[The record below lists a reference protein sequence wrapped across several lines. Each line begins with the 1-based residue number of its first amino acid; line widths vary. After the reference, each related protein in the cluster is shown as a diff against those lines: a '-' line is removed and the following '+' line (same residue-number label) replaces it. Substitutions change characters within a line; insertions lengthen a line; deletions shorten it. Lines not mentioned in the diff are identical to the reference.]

1 MTLRHFAV
9 LLLNL
14 KSRNSLNCH
23 LSKIMADYPIC
34 AAVGKRRWRFSP
46 PPSRKIVA
54 RKKVRLPLPLP
65 PLFECRLETST
76 TYGAEVREAGPLE
89 WAFPFR
95 SNAGAKSVRPLH
107 ACPDC
112 QVGRSDAAMSP
123 AAAERDANG
132 PSMMP
137 TLHCGPLAYS
147 ADIFRVRLSVQC
159 AQLAWNSTM

>member
-1 MTLRHFAV
+1 MTLRPFAG
-9 LLLNL
+9 LLRNL

-54 RKKVRLPLPLP
+54 RKKVRPPLR
-65 PLFECRLETST
+65 PLFECRLDIST
-76 TYGAEVREAGPLE
+76 TYGGEGGRPSRVGISIPLE
-89 WAFPFR
+89 R
-95 SNAGAKSVRPLH
+95 RRQVRPLH
-107 ACPDC
+107 ACPDS
-112 QVGRSDAAMSP
+112 QVCPSDAAMSP

-147 ADIFRVRLSVQC
+147 ADRFRVRLPVKG
-159 AQLAWNSTM
+159 A

>member
-1 MTLRHFAV
+1 
-9 LLLNL
+9 
-14 KSRNSLNCH
+14 
-23 LSKIMADYPIC
+23 MADYPIC

-54 RKKVRLPLPLP
+54 RKKSQAPLPLP
-65 PLFECRLETST
+65 PLFECRRETST

-95 SNAGAKSVRPLH
+95 SNAGAESVRPLH

-112 QVGRSDAAMSP
+112 QVCPGDAAMSP

-147 ADIFRVRLSVQC
+147 ASACPSNVSSSPGIRQC
-159 AQLAWNSTM
+159 KVLMRTFINDMHFVNHDCLKKA